1 MELQI
6 FAPKPISNPVIPS
19 FTTIVSYSI
28 TPPYYIVLSGN
39 TPINRMDTNTE
50 KPILTLPGVFD
61 MLKNGAEK
69 TKEVILTRTSKKYSN
84 VSSEKL

>member
-1 MELQI
+1 M
-6 FAPKPISNPVIPS
+6 
-19 FTTIVSYSI
+19 
-28 TPPYYIVLSGN
+28 LSGN